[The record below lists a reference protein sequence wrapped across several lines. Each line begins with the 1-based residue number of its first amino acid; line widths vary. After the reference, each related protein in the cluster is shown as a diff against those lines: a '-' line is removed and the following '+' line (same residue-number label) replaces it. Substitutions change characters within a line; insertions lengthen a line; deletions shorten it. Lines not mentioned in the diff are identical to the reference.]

1 MDKPLKRNQMK
12 LSTNKVKKNNTN
24 KKINKNAESI

>member
-1 MDKPLKRNQMK
+1 MDKPFKRNQMK
-12 LSTNKVKKNNTN
+12 LSTNKVEKNNTN